1 MTLTKLAL
9 YIILPIAI
17 ILFIILL
24 IYIIGN
30 VYNGFIKRRS
40 KVSASWHELKKAI
53 IRCYQT
59 LPAVIRNANLTPESR
74 KLLIDVYKT
83 YQSLNIDNDISK
95 LAENDQIFH
104 DFMKTFDS
112 NSISKDSK
120 LAQEAV
126 EFMISE
132 RRNLNFSIP
141 LYNSNVSDYEYFRRL
156 KVNRVF
162 AKMFHFDAKQYFMT
176 EEKIKRLKENK
187 ELPR

>member
-1 MTLTKLAL
+1 M
-9 YIILPIAI
+9 
-17 ILFIILL
+17 
-24 IYIIGN
+24 
-30 VYNGFIKRRS
+30 
-40 KVSASWHELKKAI
+40 
-53 IRCYQT
+53 
-59 LPAVIRNANLTPESR
+59 PAVIRNANLTPESR

-104 DFMKTFDS
+104 DFMKTFDP

-162 AKMFHFDAKQYFMT
+162 AKMFHFDYNEGATWTIDAFYRET